1 MPILRKQFS
10 LVHLQIDYM
19 SYVQQYH
26 NLDVPLNPDPF
37 DGVYSPLQLLYP
49 GRPMPVSSD
58 IDWYNISP
66 EDPVGARETFLNGRK
81 ETEQYAELLEAETRR
96 MGGGDA
102 NKIPIFPTADPSQ
115 VNEDPDLKFVSFVGP
130 TSDSLAALPQPV
142 TTTPVIEGFSDA
154 PASHSGKDTGNDRYF
169 TVFMLA
175 LFMFFAAVLLLAFL
189 KR

>member
-1 MPILRKQFS
+1 
-10 LVHLQIDYM
+10 
-19 SYVQQYH
+19 
-26 NLDVPLNPDPF
+26 
-37 DGVYSPLQLLYP
+37 
-49 GRPMPVSSD
+49 MPVSSD

-81 ETEQYAELLEAETRR
+81 ETQLYSELLEAETRR
-96 MGGGDA
+96 MGGGDS

-115 VNEDPDLKFVSFVGP
+115 INEDPDLKFVSFVGP

-154 PASHSGKDTGNDRYF
+154 HAKSKDTENDRYF